1 MRVHRITIP
10 NGDAGT
16 RETVR
21 HMRRLVREGKVSPS
35 VRDYALRI
43 TRGIPG
49 RDGTKQALAIRQW
62 LASNIEFRRD
72 PEGAEL
78 LYTPQRALRILTERG
93 PPLYIDC
100 DDVATLAAA
109 LGSSV
114 GLRSRFQVVG
124 FLSPNAPYRHVWTDL
139 STPAKGAR
147 WIEMD
152 VTRTQQPTSASG
164 AISRRWV
171 VPV

>member
-1 MRVHRITIP
+1 MRVIKVTIP

-16 RETVR
+16 RATVR
-21 HMRRLVREGKVSPS
+21 WMKRLASEGRLSPI

-43 TRGIPG
+43 ARGIPG
-49 RDGTKQALAIRQW
+49 RDGTSQALAIRRW

-72 PEGAEL
+72 PYGAEL
-78 LYTPQRALRILTERG
+78 LYTPARLLRILTKQG

-100 DDVATLAAA
+100 DDVAILAAA
-109 LGSSV
+109 LGGAV

-124 FLSPNAPYRHVWTDL
+124 FLSPSAPYRHVWADL
-139 STPAKGAR
+139 SSPSRGAR
-147 WIEMD
+147 WVDMD
-152 VTRTQQPTSASG
+152 VTRQAQPTAAQG
-164 AISRRWV
+164 AISRRWL

>member
-1 MRVHRITIP
+1 MRVIRITIP

-16 RETVR
+16 RATVR
-21 HMRRLVREGKVSPS
+21 HMRRLAREGKVSPI

-43 TRGIPG
+43 ARGIPG
-49 RDGTKQALAIRQW
+49 RDGTRQALAIRLW

-72 PEGAEL
+72 PHGSEL
-78 LYTPQRALRILTERG
+78 LYSPARMLHILTTRG

-100 DDVATLAAA
+100 DDVAILAAA
-109 LGSSV
+109 LGGAV

-139 STPAKGAR
+139 SSPGRGAR
-147 WIEMD
+147 WVDMD
-152 VTRTQQPTSASG
+152 VTRQAQPTAAQG
-164 AISRRWV
+164 AISRRWLV
-171 VPV
+171 TV